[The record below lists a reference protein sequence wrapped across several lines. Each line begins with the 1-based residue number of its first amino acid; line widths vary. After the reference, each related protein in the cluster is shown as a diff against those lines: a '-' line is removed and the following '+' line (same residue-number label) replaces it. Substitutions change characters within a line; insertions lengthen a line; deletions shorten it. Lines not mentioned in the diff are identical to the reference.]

1 MKRIDKKQRQNKRGV
16 ALVVVLGFLTLMVT
30 MAVMFVGRARVE
42 RLVGDST
49 LAAMS
54 ARSVLRTGIAHGMSA
69 YSQML
74 WHDRIVMPAISDD
87 DSYSVYYSENDGN
100 SDKIGR
106 DVDLLGTDGMDDG
119 KERAYLWLPER
130 YWDYSN
136 DVANAYWIYQKAW
149 DHAARKNRIVGRYA
163 YAIFDVS
170 GALDVNLLSRR
181 AVYGFSNSTNR
192 SNIRDFSEDAVNKSL
207 DDVISIS
214 NVYYYVRNNV
224 TNGVKAFGGFDSFFE
239 MQENL
244 SRAVD
249 LDDLNNL
256 VPYSMSAFRGTY
268 FDTGDGTWTVPRDP
282 EDLTQGDWEDLLAGK
297 GDNKYNRP
305 GHAMQDVLKGLTASD
320 REAIAKAIMDFTS
333 DDDAPQGL
341 DYPSVKD
348 VPMLNEIK
356 FEISLEE
363 DGPRRED
370 EDKPYYSIYTLKLK
384 LGVETWFPFP
394 SSDNDGKTFKVPA
407 PALKLVSGAGGGDD
421 DTVTLRYTFQGL
433 PSGYSITRPNLTEK
447 AEKEEY
453 SFNAG
458 WGNDGTPQSDADAF
472 VYSMRLD
479 ATCNGEDWPYGAGQ
493 LPPGLTLALQQQGK
507 TVFTVKSGGTDVDK
521 AELALV
527 NKNLLKLQKGGKETT
542 YWEVPDPRMNHLT
555 DLWVVGDG
563 SMGERNETAKQA
575 IQKNLG
581 ISDEPESGDYA
592 MYCRNGPM
600 ETPGDLGFIPTIG
613 ASEKLAD
620 AWKTLDLYSLDAA
633 WLMRQLV
640 SQEEA
645 KYQRHDPI
653 AGKNLMFPNS
663 LPIYTNG
670 TVNPNTPLTNVLQA
684 AFADLKAEG
693 IPGAGQKAQNTKPSL
708 DPDDAKIIASRII
721 GYRSKGKYA
730 DEERQSLGAG
740 YDFSA
745 GSDWVTAFA
754 DATWHKNLENLFDRP
769 KNVREGLVRQTWGLF
784 RPEDNLFVMVVI
796 GQAIKK
802 GPDRNKLDKFDP
814 DEDAIVGEK
823 RAVLLVW
830 RDPFPV
836 DNGPHLEMS
845 TILYKALTD

>member
-1 MKRIDKKQRQNKRGV
+1 MKRIGKKQRQNRRGV
-16 ALVVVLGFLTLMVT
+16 ALVVVLGFLALMVT

-54 ARSVLRTGIAHGMSA
+54 ARSILRTGIAHGMSA
-69 YSQML
+69 YSRML
-74 WHDRIVMPAISDD
+74 WADKVVMPAIADD

-100 SDKIGR
+100 GDRIGR
-106 DVDLLGTDGMDDG
+106 DVDLLGTDGMDDDEG

-130 YWDYSN
+130 YWEYSN
-136 DVANAYWIYQKAW
+136 DVAKAYWIYQKAY
-149 DHAARKNRIVGRYA
+149 DHAAKKDRIVGRYA
-163 YAIFDVS
+163 YAIFDLS
-170 GALDVNLLSRR
+170 GGIDANLLARFEL
-181 AVYGFSNSTNR
+181 GGGDNSTNR
-192 SNIRDFSEDAVNKSL
+192 SNVRYFSAEAANAL
-207 DDVISIS
+207 DDVRNAKTIYD
-214 NVYYYVRNNV
+214 NVQS
-224 TNGVKAFGGFDSFFE
+224 FGGFDSFFE

-244 SRAVD
+244 SKAVD
-249 LDDLNNL
+249 LDNLNNL

-268 FDTGDGTWTVPRDP
+268 FDVGEGTWTIPRDP
-282 EDLTQGDWEDLLAGK
+282 EDLTQGDWEHLLAGE
-297 GDNKYNRP
+297 GDPKKNRSS
-305 GHAMQDVLKGLTASD
+305 HSMQDELITIAASGHEKD
-320 REAIAKAIMDFTS
+320 RKAIAKALMDFTS
-333 DDDAPQGL
+333 KDIAPQGF

-356 FEISLEE
+356 FELSLEE

-370 EDKPYYSIYTLKLK
+370 EDKPYYSIYTLKLT

-394 SSDNDGKTFKVPA
+394 SSDNDGQTFKVPA

-581 ISDEPESGDYA
+581 VSDPQSGDYA

-640 SQEEA
+640 SQKEA
-645 KYQRHDPI
+645 GFQRHDPLE
-653 AGKNLMFPNS
+653 GKDLTFPNT

-670 TVNPNTPLTNVLQA
+670 TINPNTPLTNVLAA
-684 AFADLKAEG
+684 AFTMTAEG
-693 IPGAGQKAQNTKPSL
+693 IPGAGDKAQNKKKLTAS
-708 DPDDAKIIASRII
+708 DAKEIASRII
-721 GYRSKGKYA
+721 GYRSKGSYA
-730 DEERQSLGAG
+730 DEGSQSLGKG

-769 KNVREGLVRQTWGLF
+769 KNVREGLIRQTWGLF
-784 RPEDNLFVMVVI
+784 RPEDNLFVMVVV
-796 GQAIKK
+796 GQAIKE
-802 GPDRNKLDKFDP
+802 GPDRNTLGKFDK
-814 DEDAIVGEK
+814 DDDAIVGEK

-836 DNGPHLEMS
+836 DKGPHLEMS